1 MPSSDPARLLSRF
14 DSDVICPEF
23 EDVDPLVVLVIVT
36 GAILLAPP
44 KFTFPPEI
52 VLIKIMQQSP
62 FKISLSLTIFYITIC
77 KQTTLS
83 ISTCIMKSA
92 DFLHHINCRLIFK

>member
-1 MPSSDPARLLSRF
+1 MFAAF
-14 DSDVICPEF
+14 DICPEV
-23 EDVDPLVVLVIVT
+23 EGWDPLVVLVIVT

-62 FKISLSLTIFYITIC
+62 FKFSLSLIIFYITIC
-77 KQTTLS
+77 KQISLS
-83 ISTCIMKSA
+83 IS
-92 DFLHHINCRLIFK
+92 

>member
-1 MPSSDPARLLSRF
+1 MFPTDA
-14 DSDVICPEF
+14 VCPEV
-23 EDVDPLVVLVIVT
+23 EGRVPLVVLEIVT

-62 FKISLSLTIFYITIC
+62 LKISLSLIIFYITIC
-77 KQTTLS
+77 EQTSLS
-83 ISTCIMKSA
+83 IS
-92 DFLHHINCRLIFK
+92 